1 MEGLTY
7 IQTDERSLR
16 IALAAAFRIS
26 ARYDWQEAT
35 ANHYSLAVSA
45 DGKQFLMNAQWR
57 PFSKITASELVLLD
71 STAAAPPAAPKV
83 DATAWCIHGA
93 IHATVPQARCVL
105 HVHPPYATAL
115 ACLKDPR
122 ILAVD
127 QTSARFVTRI
137 AVDTSFGGMADNWEE
152 GSRLAA
158 VLGNRQI
165 LMMGNHGVITTGTTV
180 AEAFDLM
187 YHVERAART
196 LMLAYASGQPLN
208 VMDDALAEY
217 TAKAWEDG
225 GAFGRSFFSDMQAM
239 VDEQEPEYR
248 S

>member
-1 MEGLTY
+1 MEGLTHL
-7 IQTDERSLR
+7 QTDERALR

-35 ANHYSLAVSA
+35 ANHYSLAVSP
-45 DGKQFLMNAQWR
+45 DGKQFLMNACWR

-71 STAAAPPAAPKV
+71 STAPAPPASPKV

-93 IHATVPQARCVL
+93 IHAQAPHARCVL

-115 ACLKDPR
+115 SCLADPR
-122 ILAVD
+122 VLPVD
-127 QTSARFVTRI
+127 QTSARFFNRI

-152 GSRLAA
+152 GSRLATA
-158 VLGNRQI
+158 LGTKSV
-165 LMMGNHGVITTGTTV
+165 LMMGNHGVITTGETV

-187 YHVERAART
+187 YHLERASRT
-196 LMLAYASGQPLN
+196 LMFAYAANRPLA
-208 VMDDALAEY
+208 VMDDELAEK

-225 GAFGRSFFSDMQAM
+225 GAFGRQFFSDMQHM
-239 VDEQEPEYR
+239 IDEEEPAYR
-248 S
+248 N